1 MNPDSAGILRG
12 LSKQEREEK
21 VAEFVLPVNL
31 KFNLLNHQDF
41 ENDDYNAKKDQAEL
55 LCRTVVHLKTLRIYP
70 SVQALPALLH
80 QESLE
85 SLGHQY
91 IERNIPLPSSST
103 TTTIPAIQ
111 MQQQQLALGPINSLS

>member
-12 LSKQEREEK
+12 LSKQEREK
-21 VAEFVLPVNL
+21 RVAEFVLL